1 MTTEELKNKILCI
14 IQEVYNYQGKTW
26 RYNGRLKIRQLS
38 PVGYSVTFGLNNID
52 KPLVISAELSDD
64 KFLKFI
70 KDELRSRH
78 FNNIQWFIGE
88 HSYPDN
94 GCPIKKGCACD

>member
-14 IQEVYNYQGKTW
+14 IQEVYNYQGRTW

-78 FNNIQWFIGE
+78 FDLVQYFSGYKYE
-88 HSYPDN
+88 PEDK
-94 GCPIKKGCACD
+94 CIK

>member
-14 IQEVYNYQGKTW
+14 IQEVYNYQGRTW

-52 KPLVISAELSDD
+52 KPLVISAELIDD

>member
-14 IQEVYNYQGKTW
+14 IQEVYNYQGRTW

-94 GCPIKKGCACD
+94 ACPIKKGCACD

>member
-14 IQEVYNYQGKTW
+14 IQEVYNYQGRTW

-70 KDELRSRH
+70 KDVKFSSNRC
-78 FNNIQWFIGE
+78 FTV
-88 HSYPDN
+88 D
-94 GCPIKKGCACD
+94 